1 MSETNNLNSLKD
13 VQRVESLTYDVS
25 LLSLMGEVI
34 TIQIDLIDYHQSE
47 STLRSTFMDPDEG
60 GLFIDGVIYLRIT
73 ESQFIDYYSIFHRII
88 ENVDSYASIDGVT
101 AFLRLNFGKHI
112 DVIVKLL
119 GNHKPPQLLD
129 VSDRSIY
136 FDLMPIILMK
146 WNEVNRL
153 QYQ

>member
-13 VQRVESLTYDVS
+13 IQRVESLSYDVS
-25 LLSLMGEVI
+25 LLSSLGEVI
-34 TIQIDLIDYHQSE
+34 TIQIDLMDYEHSA

-60 GLFIDGVIYLRIT
+60 GLFIDGAIYLRIT
-73 ESQFIDYYSIFHRII
+73 ESQFIDYYTIFHLIV
-88 ENVDSYASIDGVT
+88 ETAGSYASIDGVT
-101 AFLRLNFGKHI
+101 ALLRLNFARNI
-112 DVIVKLL
+112 EIVIKLV

-136 FDLMPIILMK
+136 FDLMPVILMK
-146 WNEVNRL
+146 WNEAKRL